1 MPKKSPRIPKKK
13 KFFDIWLFNSQFKTV
28 YFAASK
34 SFSVNYS
41 FPSLWFMYLQKV
53 IKNLV
58 LHSSFLCV
66 LSEYI
71 YMYMKAVIFLHNFHG
86 F

>member
-1 MPKKSPRIPKKK
+1 
-13 KFFDIWLFNSQFKTV
+13 
-28 YFAASK
+28 
-34 SFSVNYS
+34 
-41 FPSLWFMYLQKV
+41 MYLQKV